1 MGDSLVKG
9 LLVTEAGNGVGLIIL
24 VFLAGTAG
32 YRDSFT
38 GERDGVTDTLVF
50 EIDVGSLSRL
60 LDLESGLLVATA
72 DLGRE
77 IKDGWE

>member
-1 MGDSLVKG
+1 MDSLAKG
-9 LLVTEAGNGVGLIIL
+9 LLVTEAGKRVGLIIL

-38 GERDGVTDTLVF
+38 GDRDGVTDTLVF